1 MNLLKTKW
9 DIPKSAWI
17 LHTAL
22 LLGNLTD
29 RWIDGQVAA
38 TERYSSRLMGLNV
51 APSAVRQPHWLLV
64 SDRADLWLAYKGM
77 FKSGGIST
85 AWLAAAL
92 SSPAPAA
99 IHCHYG
105 PLAAQQRWLARRLD
119 CRYVASFYGYDA
131 TMQRF
136 VTGPIWRRR
145 YRRLFSAADAIL
157 AEGPA
162 MASRVAALGCPQASL
177 QVVRLPA
184 DAAGLEKCVRPK
196 ADTFRV
202 VVAGRFVEKKGFD
215 TAIRAFILALKGRP
229 DAELLI
235 IGGGELEAEYRRLVA
250 EGGIEAQVSWAGRL
264 PFADFMS
271 RVATAHVGLFPS
283 RTAVDGDSEGG
294 APVTLIES
302 QWLGVPSIVS
312 DHDDLPFVTAPTGG
326 IVLPA
331 LDVAQ
336 WAEALS
342 SLYHDST
349 KLEHMS
355 HAARN
360 FAKTHHSPQANAQA
374 RERIYDGAT

>member
-1 MNLLKTKW
+1 
-9 DIPKSAWI
+9 
-17 LHTAL
+17 
-22 LLGNLTD
+22 
-29 RWIDGQVAA
+29 
-38 TERYSSRLMGLNV
+38 
-51 APSAVRQPHWLLV
+51 
-64 SDRADLWLAYKGM
+64 
-77 FKSGGIST
+77 
-85 AWLAAAL
+85 
-92 SSPAPAA
+92 
-99 IHCHYG
+99 
-105 PLAAQQRWLARRLD
+105 
-119 CRYVASFYGYDA
+119 
-131 TMQRF
+131 
-136 VTGPIWRRR
+136 
-145 YRRLFSAADAIL
+145 
-157 AEGPA
+157 